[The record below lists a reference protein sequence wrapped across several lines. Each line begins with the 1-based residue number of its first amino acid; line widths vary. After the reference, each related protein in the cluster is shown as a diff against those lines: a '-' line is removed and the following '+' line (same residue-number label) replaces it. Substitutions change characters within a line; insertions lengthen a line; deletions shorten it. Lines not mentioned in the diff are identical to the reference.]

1 MAQLLTYPDTTLLQ
15 ISGYVRHFDDP
26 GLKELVDTMIA
37 TAKEHN
43 LKALSAIQIGVAR
56 RVIVFEKDGEFIPLI
71 NPTIFAHSGEPFL
84 SKESDESLP
93 NATVEVK
100 RFPKIKVMY
109 QDLDGKD
116 CFMELEGE
124 EAVVMQRKI
133 DMIFG
138 GMLFDKLN
146 KKELKKF
153 FKEYGYVDACPTYFI
168 KDRILA
174 ALRLLL
180 VLHAIALVVSLFSDI
195 TRFVVEHN
203 ALLFGIETIWL
214 LFYGAYARYE
224 TKKYKNC
231 TSCQNAN
238 IIGTVG
244 LYFVPIVLYFLISSL
259 MR

>member
-1 MAQLLTYPDTTLLQ
+1 MAEILKYPDTTLLQ

-56 RVIVFEKDGEFIPLI
+56 RVIVFEKDGEYIPLV
-71 NPTIFAHSGEPFL
+71 NPTVFAHSGEPFI
-84 SKESDESLP
+84 SSESDESLP
-93 NATVEVK
+93 GATIDVK
-100 RFPKIKVMY
+100 RFPKIKIMY
-109 QDLDGKD
+109 QDMDGND
-116 CFMELEGE
+116 RFMELDGE
-124 EAVVMQRKI
+124 DAVLMQRKI

-153 FKEYGYVDACPTYFI
+153 FKEYGFVDACPTYFV

-174 ALRLLL
+174 ALRFFL
-180 VLHAIALVVSLFSDI
+180 VLHAVALVIALFSDL

-203 ALLFGIETIWL
+203 ALLFGIETAWL
-214 LFYGAYARYE
+214 LFYAAYARYE

-238 IIGTVG
+238 IVGTVG
-244 LYFVPIVLYFLISSL
+244 LYFVPIALFWLVSSFL
-259 MR
+259 